1 VRACL
6 KEGCDWEKLA
16 PEAPPATQPE
26 ETVAPVGAKT

>member
-26 ETVAPVGAKT
+26 EAPVPVAAKS